1 VLSVVPVLL
10 LDLTTRATRLPFG
23 AVWGDTR
30 LVLPSQMSYRDVLT
44 GSIRQ
49 STPASK
55 GARLAVADLF
65 DTLPVAVLES
75 IPLPTSATPPATAG
89 TRHA

>member
-1 VLSVVPVLL
+1 MSGRSSL
-10 LDLTTRATRLPFG
+10 G
-23 AVWGDTR
+23 AVWADTR
-30 LVLPSQMSYRDVLT
+30 VVLPSPMTYRDVLT
-44 GSIRQ
+44 GATRE

-75 IPLPTSATPPATAG
+75 TLPASPARPATAG
-89 TRHA
+89 TRNASIQR